1 MYGVIHA
8 FFNKRNAY
16 KHIQPGISEKISI
29 EAKHSFLPGK

>member
-8 FFNKRNAY
+8 FLNKCNAY

-29 EAKHSFLPGK
+29 EAKHSLQPGK